1 MKAGTTYQLHDHV
14 EMKKAACMPN
24 EFLGII
30 RMGMDIRIKCDH
42 CGQMVLMPR
51 RGIREEDE
59 KGDDFC
65 CRRKQI
71 KKECDKWP

>member
-14 EMKKAACMPN
+14 EMKKPHACQTN
-24 EFLGII
+24 SWEII

-42 CGQMVLMPR
+42 CGQ
-51 RGIREEDE
+51 
-59 KGDDFC
+59 
-65 CRRKQI
+65 